1 MRPDGKPEGLRQ
13 AMSWLHTWS
22 SLLLGWL
29 LFAIFL
35 TGTLS
40 YMRSEIDDWM
50 RPELHASS
58 PATPPAQA
66 AEKALHTLAQLAP
79 QADSWTI
86 GLPSARQTAVT
97 VSWRA
102 PQPASRPQPG
112 QAPARAGQTTRYLD
126 AATGEPLTPRET
138 RGGNFLYRFHFE
150 LYGLPRTWARWI
162 VGVAAMMMFVA
173 IISGVITHKKI
184 FSDFFTFRPRKGQR
198 SWLDAHNASAVLA
211 LPFYIV
217 ITFSGLLLLV
227 NTLMPW
233 PTEAVYRGD
242 TMAYFMELRS
252 LSTGAAPA
260 GATASGGAP
269 ARAQAAGGRSAG

>member
-29 LFAIFL
+29 LFAIFF

-66 AEKALHTLAQLAP
+66 ADHALRTLERLAP

-86 GLPSARQTAVT
+86 ALPSARQTALA

-102 PQPASRPQPG
+102 PSALAQRQAARSLAGQGKSPVTWTPLQASR
-112 QAPARAGQTTRYLD
+112 
-126 AATGEPLTPRET
+126 
-138 RGGNFLYRFHFE
+138 
-150 LYGLPRTWARWI
+150 
-162 VGVAAMMMFVA
+162 
-173 IISGVITHKKI
+173 
-184 FSDFFTFRPRKGQR
+184 
-198 SWLDAHNASAVLA
+198 
-211 LPFYIV
+211 
-217 ITFSGLLLLV
+217 
-227 NTLMPW
+227 
-233 PTEAVYRGD
+233 
-242 TMAYFMELRS
+242 
-252 LSTGAAPA
+252 
-260 GATASGGAP
+260 
-269 ARAQAAGGRSAG
+269 